1 MLGWLIISVVTVA
14 CTGTLAYFYYKLL
27 NYFIRKSIESDP
39 RPIWVEPEVQ
49 KVALQVADGDS
60 DEENDNLLFRE
71 INNIVMKIH
80 RA

>member
-27 NYFIRKSIESDP
+27 NYFIRKNIESDP
-39 RPIWVEPEVQ
+39 RPIWAEQVERVT
-49 KVALQVADGDS
+49 LQVADDDS
-60 DEENDNLLFRE
+60 DEEKDNLLFRE
-71 INNIVMKIH
+71 INNIVIKIH